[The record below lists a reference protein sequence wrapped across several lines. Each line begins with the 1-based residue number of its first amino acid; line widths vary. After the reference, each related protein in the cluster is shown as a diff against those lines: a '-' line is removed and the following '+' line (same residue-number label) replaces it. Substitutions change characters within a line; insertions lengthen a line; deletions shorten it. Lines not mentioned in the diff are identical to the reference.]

1 MKKKVAA
8 LLISFVVACS
18 CIVSWIPQPANA
30 VFLKD
35 YMEQYRKEHTDPS
48 AFYAAV
54 ITLKDKAISEYEE
67 ARDSSLVGGSP

>member
-48 AFYAAV
+48 AFSFF
-54 ITLKDKAISEYEE
+54 IHP
-67 ARDSSLVGGSP
+67 SL

>member
-35 YMEQYRKEHTDPS
+35 YMEQYRKEHTFRFLCS
-48 AFYAAV
+48 SYYA
-54 ITLKDKAISEYEE
+54 E
-67 ARDSSLVGGSP
+67 R